1 MKTYIIPWVS
11 FKTWVRGADYLS
23 SSVEMFPYVVSL
35 HIVVKWH
42 LTVRCNAVETKRSN
56 TYITAFEIWHLAV
69 ATVKSQ
75 LLHSLYGSKYVW

>member
-1 MKTYIIPWVS
+1 MKTYIIPRVS
-11 FKTWVRGADYLS
+11 FKTWARRADYLS

-42 LTVRCNAVETKRSN
+42 LTVRCNAVETKRWN

-69 ATVKSQ
+69 TTVKGR
-75 LLHSLYGSKYVW
+75 LLHSLYKSKYVW